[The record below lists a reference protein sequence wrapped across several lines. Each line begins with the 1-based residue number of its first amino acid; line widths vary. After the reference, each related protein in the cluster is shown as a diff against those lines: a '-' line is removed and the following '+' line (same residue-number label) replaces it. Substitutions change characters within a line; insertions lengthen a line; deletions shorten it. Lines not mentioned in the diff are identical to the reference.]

1 LAKPS
6 KADFERTQRSRFFK
20 TSRSSIWTGFTLMRL
35 TIPALRNGILKFS
48 SHGLLFT
55 SLLLSPASL
64 AAQETA
70 SKSNPGQVAK
80 QLRYDDEPA
89 LNEAQQPL
97 EIQPTSRA
105 SARVIQEPASVAPVV
120 TTFEVVPETQPIV
133 PPVVSPEPS
142 SLNSVSGQESS
153 TGMSAGWNLA
163 DLESLAFANNP
174 SISRAAA
181 RVEAAR
187 GNQLQVGLR
196 PNPIVGYEGQ
206 QLGSGGR
213 AEQQG
218 IGLSQEIV
226 RGGKLQLNR
235 AVATQEVVRAEQ
247 ELAIEQL
254 RVQTDVRIAF
264 YNVLLAQERLA
275 LANKLVEL
283 SQQGA
288 TAVDTL
294 LRIKEANRADVL
306 QAQLE
311 VENAAIV
318 VQAAENRLAA
328 AWSELASVVG
338 DANLVRSQLTG
349 DSFAAPQDF
358 SWEQVLGTLRAA
370 SPEVAAALAEVCR
383 ARFALERAQVEPIP
397 NVTIQGLVNVIDN
410 GINGDPDGG
419 LAVSIPLP
427 VNNRN
432 QGAIRQTRNELL
444 AAEKAVEQLELALQ
458 NRLATVFERYSNAR
472 FQVDR
477 YRSNIL
483 PAAEETLAV
492 ARKLY
497 EAGESNYLA
506 LLTAQRSYFQVNLS
520 YLESVLALRTAES
533 EIDGFLLS
541 GSLSSGR

>member
-1 LAKPS
+1 MPRLPNLRTPS
-6 KADFERTQRSRFFK
+6 
-20 TSRSSIWTGFTLMRL
+20 
-35 TIPALRNGILKFS
+35 GILKLAGF
-48 SHGLLFT
+48 GL
-55 SLLLSPASL
+55 LLLSLNANLNRLSAQDAASQEL
-64 AAQETA
+64 ASQVAGGQVA
-70 SKSNPGQVAK
+70 GGQVAGGQVAGGQAKPGRVAK
-80 QLRYDDEPA
+80 QLMFGEADPVDEIRPSPA
-89 LNEAQQPL
+89 NPAVM
-97 EIQPTSRA
+97 RA
-105 SARVIQEPASVAPVV
+105 SARVIQGPAVTPPITTPPAALPAPAPPLPAIVSAAEAGLELVAETGASGPAAPV
-120 TTFEVVPETQPIV
+120 
-133 PPVVSPEPS
+133 
-142 SLNSVSGQESS
+142 
-153 TGMSAGWNLA
+153 WNLV
-163 DLESLAFANNP
+163 DLESMAFANNP
-174 SISRAAA
+174 SISRASA

-196 PNPIVGYEGQ
+196 PNPLVGYEGQ

-218 IGLSQEIV
+218 IGVSQEIV

-235 AVATQEVVRAEQ
+235 AVASQEVMRAEQ
-247 ELAIEQL
+247 ELAMEQL

-318 VQAAENRLAA
+318 VQAAENRLNA

-338 DANLVRSQLTG
+338 DANLARTLLSG
-349 DSFAAPQDF
+349 EAFAAPQDF
-358 SWEQVLGTLRAA
+358 QWEQILSTLRGS

-397 NVTIQGLVNVIDN
+397 NVTVQGLINVVDN
-410 GINGDPDGG
+410 GIGGDPDGG
-419 LAVSIPLP
+419 LAVTIPLP

-444 AAEKAVEQLELALQ
+444 AAEKAVEQLELGLQ
-458 NRLATVFERYSNAR
+458 NRLATVFERFANAR

-506 LLTAQRSYFQVNLS
+506 LLTAQRTYFQVNLS

-533 EIDGFLLS
+533 EIDGYLLS
-541 GSLSSGR
+541 GSLNSGR

>member
-1 LAKPS
+1 MQRLPNLRTPS
-6 KADFERTQRSRFFK
+6 
-20 TSRSSIWTGFTLMRL
+20 
-35 TIPALRNGILKFS
+35 GILKLAGF
-48 SHGLLFT
+48 GL
-55 SLLLSPASL
+55 LLLSLSANWNRLSAQAAASQDL
-64 AAQETA
+64 ASQVAGGQVA
-70 SKSNPGQVAK
+70 DGQVAGGQVAGGKAKPGRVAK
-80 QLRYDDEPA
+80 QLMFGVADPVDEIRPSPA
-89 LNEAQQPL
+89 NP
-97 EIQPTSRA
+97 PVMRA
-105 SARVIQEPASVAPVV
+105 FARVIQGPAVTPPITTPPAALPAPAPPLPAIVSAAEAGLEPVAEAGASGPAATVWGLV
-120 TTFEVVPETQPIV
+120 
-133 PPVVSPEPS
+133 
-142 SLNSVSGQESS
+142 
-153 TGMSAGWNLA
+153 
-163 DLESLAFANNP
+163 DLESMAFANNP
-174 SISRAAA
+174 SISRASA

-196 PNPIVGYEGQ
+196 PNPLVGYEGQ

-218 IGLSQEIV
+218 IGVSQEIV

-235 AVATQEVVRAEQ
+235 AVASQEVMRAEQ
-247 ELAIEQL
+247 ELAMEQL

-318 VQAAENRLAA
+318 VQAAENRLNA

-338 DANLVRSQLTG
+338 DANLARTLLSG
-349 DSFAAPQDF
+349 EAFAAPQDF
-358 SWEQVLGTLRAA
+358 QWDEILSTLRGS

-397 NVTIQGLVNVIDN
+397 NVTVQGLINVVDN
-410 GINGDPDGG
+410 GIGGDPDGG
-419 LAVSIPLP
+419 LAVTIPLP

-444 AAEKAVEQLELALQ
+444 AAEKAVEQLELGLQ
-458 NRLATVFERYSNAR
+458 NRLATVFERFANAR

-506 LLTAQRSYFQVNLS
+506 LLTAQRTYFQVNLS

-533 EIDGFLLS
+533 EIDGYLLS
-541 GSLSSGR
+541 GSLNSGR

>member
-1 LAKPS
+1 MQRLPNLRTPS
-6 KADFERTQRSRFFK
+6 
-20 TSRSSIWTGFTLMRL
+20 
-35 TIPALRNGILKFS
+35 GILKLAGF
-48 SHGLLFT
+48 GL
-55 SLLLSPASL
+55 LLLSLSANWNRLSAQAAASQDL
-64 AAQETA
+64 ASQVAGGQVA
-70 SKSNPGQVAK
+70 GGKAKPGRVAK
-80 QLRYDDEPA
+80 QLMFGEADPVDEIRPSPA
-89 LNEAQQPL
+89 NP
-97 EIQPTSRA
+97 PVMRA
-105 SARVIQEPASVAPVV
+105 FARVIQGPAVTPPITTPPAALPAPAPPLPAIVSAAEAGLEPVAEAGASGPAATVWGLV
-120 TTFEVVPETQPIV
+120 
-133 PPVVSPEPS
+133 
-142 SLNSVSGQESS
+142 
-153 TGMSAGWNLA
+153 
-163 DLESLAFANNP
+163 DLESMAFANNP
-174 SISRAAA
+174 SISRASA

-196 PNPIVGYEGQ
+196 PNPLVGYEGQ

-218 IGLSQEIV
+218 IGVSQEIV

-235 AVATQEVVRAEQ
+235 AVASQEVMRAEQ
-247 ELAIEQL
+247 ELAMEQL

-318 VQAAENRLAA
+318 VQAAENRLNA

-338 DANLVRSQLTG
+338 DANLARTLLSG
-349 DSFAAPQDF
+349 EAFAAPQDF
-358 SWEQVLGTLRAA
+358 QWDEILSTLRGS

-397 NVTIQGLVNVIDN
+397 NVTVQGLINVVDN
-410 GINGDPDGG
+410 GIGGDPDGG
-419 LAVSIPLP
+419 LAVTIPLP

-444 AAEKAVEQLELALQ
+444 AAEKAVEQLELGLQ
-458 NRLATVFERYSNAR
+458 NRLATVFERFANAR

-506 LLTAQRSYFQVNLS
+506 LLTAQRTYFQVNLS

-533 EIDGFLLS
+533 EIDGYLLS
-541 GSLSSGR
+541 GSLNSGR

>member
-1 LAKPS
+1 MKRQVFKAFHFGSLQLAC
-6 KADFERTQRSRFFK
+6 R
-20 TSRSSIWTGFTLMRL
+20 
-35 TIPALRNGILKFS
+35 
-48 SHGLLFT
+48 
-55 SLLLSPASL
+55 SLLLTGLALGASSVTG
-64 AAQETA
+64 QESA
-70 SKSNPGQVAK
+70 STPSAG
-80 QLRYDDEPA
+80 RI
-89 LNEAQQPL
+89 AQQQMFGEPL
-97 EIQPTSRA
+97 SPSSEGAVTKLPNTSRT
-105 SARVIQEPASVAPVV
+105 SARVILESAPVPVRTSPKPLEPA
-120 TTFEVVPETQPIV
+120 IV
-133 PPVVSPEPS
+133 RPS
-142 SLNSVSGQESS
+142 SSAPAVMPPRSAVEEPLPTESA
-153 TGMSAGWNLA
+153 TGSSLA
-163 DLESLAFANNP
+163 DLESLALANNP
-174 SISRAAA
+174 AISRALA

-206 QLGSGGR
+206 QLGSGGQ

-235 AVATQEVVRAEQ
+235 AVASQEVVRAEQ
-247 ELAIEQL
+247 ELSIEQL
-254 RVQTDVRIAF
+254 KVQTDVRIAF

-318 VQAAENRLAA
+318 VQAAQNRLDA
-328 AWSELASVVG
+328 AWSELTSVVG
-338 DANLVRSQLTG
+338 DANLARSPLLG
-349 DSFAAPQDF
+349 NSFADPQDF

-383 ARFALERAQVEPIP
+383 ARFAVERAQVEPIP

-410 GINGDPDGG
+410 GIGGDPDGG
-419 LAVSIPLP
+419 LAISIPLP
-427 VNNRN
+427 VHNRN
-432 QGAIRQTRNELL
+432 QGAIRQTRTELI
-444 AAEKAVEQLELALQ
+444 AAERAVEQLELALQ

-472 FQVDR
+472 FQVER

-483 PAAEETLAV
+483 PAAEETLDV

-506 LLTAQRSYFQVNLS
+506 LLTAQRTYFQVNLS

-533 EIDGFLLS
+533 EIDGYLLS
-541 GSLSSGR
+541 DSLATGR

>member
-1 LAKPS
+1 MHRRRHLPPLRNLLALGPCGLLAAS
-6 KADFERTQRSRFFK
+6 LTFNALPLAGQEPAAGVGQTRVAQQLMFGERPARELTES
-20 TSRSSIWTGFTLMRL
+20 TVELPAAPRSSARVLQETNQAEQVVPVPAYVPPTAPLPPA
-35 TIPALRNGILKFS
+35 TIPAAQTARES
-48 SHGLLFT
+48 EASYQST
-55 SLLLSPASL
+55 S
-64 AAQETA
+64 
-70 SKSNPGQVAK
+70 
-80 QLRYDDEPA
+80 
-89 LNEAQQPL
+89 
-97 EIQPTSRA
+97 
-105 SARVIQEPASVAPVV
+105 
-120 TTFEVVPETQPIV
+120 
-133 PPVVSPEPS
+133 
-142 SLNSVSGQESS
+142 
-153 TGMSAGWNLA
+153 GWNLT
-163 DLESLAFANNP
+163 DLESLALANNP
-174 SISRAAA
+174 SIARAAA

-235 AVATQEVVRAEQ
+235 AVASQEVVRANQ

-254 RVQTDVRIAF
+254 KVQTDVRIAF

-338 DANLVRSQLTG
+338 DANLVRTPLSG
-349 DSFAAPQDF
+349 EAFAPPQDF
-358 SWEQVLGTLRAA
+358 SWEQVLSTLRAA

-458 NRLATVFERYSNAR
+458 NRLATVYERFANAR

-483 PAAEETLAV
+483 PAAEETLTV

-520 YLESVLALRTAES
+520 NLESVLALRTAES
-533 EIDGFLLS
+533 EIDGYLLS
-541 GSLSSGR
+541 GSLTPGR

>member
-1 LAKPS
+1 M
-6 KADFERTQRSRFFK
+6 TRFDSI
-20 TSRSSIWTGFTLMRL
+20 SRSGNTLKC
-35 TIPALRNGILKFS
+35 AGW
-48 SHGLLFT
+48 GLFL
-55 SLLLSPASL
+55 ASL
-64 AAQETA
+64 ALGSHAAAAQAPA
-70 SKSNPGQVAK
+70 SSPGARSNPQ
-80 QLRYDDEPA
+80 QITFSDTPA
-89 LNEAQQPL
+89 SQF
-97 EIQPTSRA
+97 
-105 SARVIQEPASVAPVV
+105 VEPASA
-120 TTFEVVPETQPIV
+120 Q
-133 PPVVSPEPS
+133 
-142 SLNSVSGQESS
+142 SL
-153 TGMSAGWNLA
+153 SAGSSPRGIKELPPAAPMNIAPPGIAPASPAASLLPIEAEFAPPLQELKVTAATW
-163 DLESLAFANNP
+163 SLAELEALALANNP
-174 SISRAAA
+174 AIARAAA
-181 RVEAAR
+181 RAEAAR
-187 GNQLQVGLR
+187 GNQLQVGLT

-206 QLGSGGR
+206 QLGSGGL

-218 IGLSQEIV
+218 IGVGQEIV

-235 AVATQEVVRAEQ
+235 AVARQEVLRAEQ
-247 ELAIEQL
+247 QLAIEQL
-254 RVQTDVRIAF
+254 KVQTDVRIAF

-318 VQAAENRLAA
+318 VQAARNRLDA
-328 AWSELASVVG
+328 AWSELAAVTG
-338 DANLVRSQLTG
+338 DAQLSRTVLAG
-349 DSFAAPQDF
+349 DAFASPEEF
-358 SWEQVLGTLRAA
+358 NWEQLLGTLRAA

-410 GINGDPDGG
+410 GIGGKPDGG
-419 LAVSIPLP
+419 LAISFPLP

-432 QGAIRQTRNELL
+432 QGAIRQTRNELM

-458 NRLATVFERYSNAR
+458 GRLATVFERFSNAR
-472 FQVDR
+472 FQVER
-477 YRSNIL
+477 YRSHIL

-492 ARKLY
+492 ARKLF

-533 EIDGFLLS
+533 EINGYLLS
-541 GSLSSGR
+541 GSLASGQ

>member
-1 LAKPS
+1 MLV
-6 KADFERTQRSRFFK
+6 
-20 TSRSSIWTGFTLMRL
+20 
-35 TIPALRNGILKFS
+35 
-48 SHGLLFT
+48 
-55 SLLLSPASL
+55 ASL
-64 AAQETA
+64 SFSWLPLVAQEPTTSNGQARTA
-70 SKSNPGQVAK
+70 RQLMFGEKS
-80 QLRYDDEPA
+80 LEE
-89 LNEAQQPL
+89 LNEAAVTLVPAAG
-97 EIQPTSRA
+97 S
-105 SARVIQEPASVAPVV
+105 SARVLQEPLPTPLPAA
-120 TTFEVVPETQPIV
+120 
-133 PPVVSPEPS
+133 SPEIAPPAAS
-142 SLNSVSGQESS
+142 PLPEITSANAPAIETKANYQAIPGWSLTE
-153 TGMSAGWNLA
+153 
-163 DLESLAFANNP
+163 LESLALANNP
-174 SISRAAA
+174 SIARAAA

-187 GNQLQVGLR
+187 GNHLQVGLR

-235 AVATQEVVRAEQ
+235 AVASQEVVRVEQ

-254 RVQTDVRIAF
+254 KVQTDVRIAY

-338 DANLVRSQLTG
+338 DASLARTQLTG
-349 DSFAAPQDF
+349 EAFAPPQDF
-358 SWEQVLGTLRAA
+358 SWEQVLNTLRAA

-458 NRLATVFERYSNAR
+458 NRLATVFERFANAR

-492 ARKLY
+492 ASKLY

-520 YLESVLALRTAES
+520 YLESVLALRTSES
-533 EIDGFLLS
+533 EIDGYLLS
-541 GSLSSGR
+541 GSLAPGR